1 MSSAAQEKA
10 KTIKN
15 ALKEAK
21 EHIDKKDYK
30 SALRYCKKAI
40 NIEKDNYMSL
50 VFCGLCLCELDQ
62 LDQAIQV
69 NSQLRT
75 TLITRHSTHLATST
89 YLILRLTF
97 FRLIKEPLL
106 VIQAS

>member
-75 TLITRHSTHLATST
+75 TLIIRHKHPFSHINISDFTT
-89 YLILRLTF
+89 YI

>member
-75 TLITRHSTHLATST
+75 TLIIRHS
-89 YLILRLTF
+89 
-97 FRLIKEPLL
+97 
-106 VIQAS
+106 